1 MNIRDG
7 ILKATVIVGVL
18 SLIGGCATTTT
29 EPKDES
35 ADVAPAADTRG
46 SGQPTSYSVVS
57 GDHLWGISS
66 KPRIYGNPYQ
76 WPLIYKA
83 NSDKIKDA
91 DLIHPGQEL
100 AIERNASNAEVNAA
114 IRHAKTRGEWSVGE
128 VEESDKRYLT
138 R

>member
-1 MNIRDG
+1 MTIRDG
-7 ILKATVIVGVL
+7 ILKTTVLVAVL
-18 SLIGGCATTTT
+18 GLIGGCATTAT

-35 ADVAPAADTRG
+35 TDVASSASPKRG
-46 SGQPTSYSVVS
+46 RLSTSYSVVS

-66 KPRIYGNPYQ
+66 KSRIYGNPYQ

-83 NSDKIKDA
+83 NSDKINDA

-114 IRHAKTRGEWSVGE
+114 IRHAKSRGEWSVGE
-128 VEESDKRYLT
+128 VEESDKNYLA